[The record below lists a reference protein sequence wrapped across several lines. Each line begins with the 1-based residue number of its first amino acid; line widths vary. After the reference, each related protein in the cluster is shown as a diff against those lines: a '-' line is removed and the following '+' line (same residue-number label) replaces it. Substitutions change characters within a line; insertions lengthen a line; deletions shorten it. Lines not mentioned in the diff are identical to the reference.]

1 MRHRVAHR
9 KLGRVTEHRISLL
22 RNQATALLRHEH
34 IETTVPKARELR
46 PFVERLIT
54 VAKRGIAAGDAEKK
68 LMNARRHV
76 SQDLADN
83 KVVDKLFAEVAPR
96 FQARPGGYTRLL
108 KVGPRRGDSADMAR
122 IELVGSEYN
131 PNLEADGDAAEAPK
145 AAASA
150 AGCRRPPTAC
160 AARRRPRPPKAR
172 PSQEGRAE
180 EARHEEGQVGR
191 IASALVAAAESPP
204 RKAPQGAFRVYR
216 PPVVTR
222 RPPILPDGRA
232 ARPMR

>member
-76 SQDLADN
+76 AQDLADV
-83 KVVDKLFAEVAPR
+83 KVVDKLFGEVAPR

-131 PNLEADGDAAEAPK
+131 PNLEAEGGAAADAPK
-145 AAASA
+145 ATGVRGRLQAAASRLRGKKA
-150 AGCRRPPTAC
+150 APAD
-160 AARRRPRPPKAR
+160 AEAEAKKAEPKKR
-172 PSQEGRAE
+172 
-180 EARHEEGQVGR
+180 VTK
-191 IASALVAAAESPP
+191 
-204 RKAPQGAFRVYR
+204 KAKKS
-216 PPVVTR
+216 
-222 RPPILPDGRA
+222 DE
-232 ARPMR
+232 

>member
-76 SQDLADN
+76 AQDLADV

-96 FQARPGGYTRLL
+96 FETRPGGYTRLL

-131 PNLEADGDAAEAPK
+131 PNLEAEGEGGEAPK
-145 AAASA
+145 ASGVRGRLQAAANRLRGKKA
-150 AGCRRPPTAC
+150 AP
-160 AARRRPRPPKAR
+160 
-172 PSQEGRAE
+172 
-180 EARHEEGQVGR
+180 
-191 IASALVAAAESPP
+191 AAAEGEAEAK
-204 RKAPQGAFRVYR
+204 KAAPKK
-216 PPVVTR
+216 
-222 RPPILPDGRA
+222 RA
-232 ARPMR
+232 AKKAKADE

>member
-76 SQDLADN
+76 ARDLADV
-83 KVVDKLFAEVAPR
+83 KVVDKLFGEVAPR

-131 PNLEADGDAAEAPK
+131 PNLEAEGEAAAAAPK
-145 AAASA
+145 ATGVRGRLQAAASRLRGKRA
-150 AGCRRPPTAC
+150 A
-160 AARRRPRPPKAR
+160 AADK
-172 PSQEGRAE
+172 QVAE
-180 EARHEEGQVGR
+180 P
-191 IASALVAAAESPP
+191 AAAEPKK
-204 RKAPQGAFRVYR
+204 RVTKKAKKK
-216 PPVVTR
+216 T
-222 RPPILPDGRA
+222 DE
-232 ARPMR
+232 

>member
-9 KLGRVTEHRISLL
+9 KLGRVTEHRLSLL

-34 IETTVPKARELR
+34 IETTVPKARELK

-68 LMNARRHV
+68 LLNARRHV
-76 SQDLADN
+76 SQDVADQ

-96 FQARPGGYTRLL
+96 FSTRPGGYTRLL

-131 PNLEADGDAAEAPK
+131 PNLDAGDGASAAEAPK
-145 AAASA
+145 A
-150 AGCRRPPTAC
+150 GGVRGRPQA
-160 AARRRPRPPKAR
+160 AARRLRGKKAA
-172 PSQEGRAE
+172 P
-180 EARHEEGQVGR
+180 
-191 IASALVAAAESPP
+191 AAEAKEEK
-204 RKAPQGAFRVYR
+204 KAEPKK
-216 PPVVTR
+216 
-222 RPPILPDGRA
+222 RA
-232 ARPMR
+232 VKKTAKKDE

>member
-76 SQDLADN
+76 SEDLADQ

-96 FQARPGGYTRLL
+96 FETRPGGYTRLL

-131 PNLEADGDAAEAPK
+131 PNLEAAKASGVRGRLQAAANRLRGKKAAPAAEGEAEAKKAEPK
-145 AAASA
+145 
-150 AGCRRPPTAC
+150 
-160 AARRRPRPPKAR
+160 K
-172 PSQEGRAE
+172 
-180 EARHEEGQVGR
+180 
-191 IASALVAAAESPP
+191 
-204 RKAPQGAFRVYR
+204 
-216 PPVVTR
+216 
-222 RPPILPDGRA
+222 RA
-232 ARPMR
+232 AKKAKPEE

>member
-76 SQDLADN
+76 AQDLADV

-131 PNLEADGDAAEAPK
+131 PNLEADGEAAAAAPK
-145 AAASA
+145 ATGVRGRLQAAASRLR
-150 AGCRRPPTAC
+150 GKR
-160 AARRRPRPPKAR
+160 
-172 PSQEGRAE
+172 
-180 EARHEEGQVGR
+180 
-191 IASALVAAAESPP
+191 AAAADKQVAEPAP
-204 RKAPQGAFRVYR
+204 AEPKKRVTKKAAKKKTGE
-216 PPVVTR
+216 
-222 RPPILPDGRA
+222 
-232 ARPMR
+232 

>member
-9 KLGRVTEHRISLL
+9 KLGRVTEHRISML

-76 SQDLADN
+76 AQDLADV
-83 KVVDKLFAEVAPR
+83 KVVDKLFGEVAPR
-96 FQARPGGYTRLL
+96 FQARLGGYTRLL
-108 KVGPRRGDSADMAR
+108 KIGPRRGDSADMAR

-131 PNLEADGDAAEAPK
+131 PSLEAEGGAAEAPK
-145 AAASA
+145 ATGVRGRLQAAASRLR
-150 AGCRRPPTAC
+150 G
-160 AARRRPRPPKAR
+160 K
-172 PSQEGRAE
+172 
-180 EARHEEGQVGR
+180 
-191 IASALVAAAESPP
+191 
-204 RKAPQGAFRVYR
+204 
-216 PPVVTR
+216 
-222 RPPILPDGRA
+222 RA
-232 ARPMR
+232 ADADKRVAEPAPAEPKKRAAKKAKKTDE

>member
-76 SQDLADN
+76 ARDLADV
-83 KVVDKLFAEVAPR
+83 KVVDKLFGEVAPR

-131 PNLEADGDAAEAPK
+131 PNLEAEGEAAAAAPK
-145 AAASA
+145 ATGVRGRLQAAASRLRGKSA
-150 AGCRRPPTAC
+150 A
-160 AARRRPRPPKAR
+160 AADKKV
-172 PSQEGRAE
+172 AE
-180 EARHEEGQVGR
+180 P
-191 IASALVAAAESPP
+191 AAAEPKK
-204 RKAPQGAFRVYR
+204 RVTKKAKK
-216 PPVVTR
+216 T
-222 RPPILPDGRA
+222 DE
-232 ARPMR
+232 

>member
-76 SQDLADN
+76 AQDLADV

-131 PNLEADGDAAEAPK
+131 PNLEAEGDGADAAPK
-145 AAASA
+145 ATGVRGRLQAAASRLRGKRA
-150 AGCRRPPTAC
+150 SDADKKVAETTPAE
-160 AARRRPRPPKAR
+160 PK
-172 PSQEGRAE
+172 
-180 EARHEEGQVGR
+180 
-191 IASALVAAAESPP
+191 
-204 RKAPQGAFRVYR
+204 K
-216 PPVVTR
+216 
-222 RPPILPDGRA
+222 RA
-232 ARPMR
+232 AKKTKKTDE

>member
-46 PFVERLIT
+46 PFVERLIS
-54 VAKRGIAAGDAEKK
+54 VAKRGLATGDAVKT
-68 LMNARRHV
+68 MNARRHV
-76 SQDLADN
+76 SEDLADV
-83 KVVDKLFAEVAPR
+83 KVVNKLFGEVAPR

-131 PNLEADGDAAEAPK
+131 PNLEAEGGAAADAPK
-145 AAASA
+145 ATGVRGRLQAAASRLRGKKA
-150 AGCRRPPTAC
+150 APAD
-160 AARRRPRPPKAR
+160 AEAEAKKAEPKKR
-172 PSQEGRAE
+172 
-180 EARHEEGQVGR
+180 VTK
-191 IASALVAAAESPP
+191 
-204 RKAPQGAFRVYR
+204 KAKKS
-216 PPVVTR
+216 
-222 RPPILPDGRA
+222 DE
-232 ARPMR
+232 

>member
-76 SQDLADN
+76 ARDLADV
-83 KVVDKLFAEVAPR
+83 KVVDKLFGEVAPR
-96 FQARPGGYTRLL
+96 FQARLGGYTRLL
-108 KVGPRRGDSADMAR
+108 KIGPRRGDSADMAR
-122 IELVGSEYN
+122 IELIGSEYN
-131 PNLEADGDAAEAPK
+131 PNLEAEGGAAEAPK
-145 AAASA
+145 ATGVRGRLQAAASRLR
-150 AGCRRPPTAC
+150 G
-160 AARRRPRPPKAR
+160 K
-172 PSQEGRAE
+172 
-180 EARHEEGQVGR
+180 
-191 IASALVAAAESPP
+191 
-204 RKAPQGAFRVYR
+204 
-216 PPVVTR
+216 
-222 RPPILPDGRA
+222 RA
-232 ARPMR
+232 ADADKRVAEPVPAEPKKREKKAKKSDE

>member
-76 SQDLADN
+76 ARDLADV
-83 KVVDKLFAEVAPR
+83 KVVDKLFGEVAPR

-131 PNLEADGDAAEAPK
+131 PNLEAEGEAAAAAPK
-145 AAASA
+145 ATGVRGRLQAAASRLRGKSA
-150 AGCRRPPTAC
+150 A
-160 AARRRPRPPKAR
+160 AADKKV
-172 PSQEGRAE
+172 AE
-180 EARHEEGQVGR
+180 P
-191 IASALVAAAESPP
+191 AAAESKK
-204 RKAPQGAFRVYR
+204 RVTKKA
-216 PPVVTR
+216 TKKKT
-222 RPPILPDGRA
+222 DE
-232 ARPMR
+232 

>member
-76 SQDLADN
+76 AQDLADV
-83 KVVDKLFAEVAPR
+83 KVVDKLFGEVAPR
-96 FQARPGGYTRLL
+96 FQARLGGYTRLL
-108 KVGPRRGDSADMAR
+108 KIGPRRGDSADMAR

-131 PNLEADGDAAEAPK
+131 PNLDAGDGAAQAEAPK
-145 AAASA
+145 AGGVRGRLQAAAS
-150 AGCRRPPTAC
+150 RLRKTA
-160 AARRRPRPPKAR
+160 K
-172 PSQEGRAE
+172 
-180 EARHEEGQVGR
+180 
-191 IASALVAAAESPP
+191 AAAEPADEKP
-204 RKAPQGAFRVYR
+204 APKK
-216 PPVVTR
+216 
-222 RPPILPDGRA
+222 RA
-232 ARPMR
+232 VKKTAKKDE

>member
-76 SQDLADN
+76 ARDLADV
-83 KVVDKLFAEVAPR
+83 KVVDKLFGEVAPR

-131 PNLEADGDAAEAPK
+131 PNLEAEGEAAAAAPK
-145 AAASA
+145 ATRRARPA
-150 AGCRRPPTAC
+150 AGCREPP
-160 AARRRPRPPKAR
+160 ARQEGGGGRQAGRRAGD
-172 PSQEGRAE
+172 GRAE
-180 EARHEEGQVGR
+180 EARDQEGAR
-191 IASALVAAAESPP
+191 
-204 RKAPQGAFRVYR
+204 
-216 PPVVTR
+216 R
-222 RPPILPDGRA
+222 RPTNSRA
-232 ARPMR
+232 SRRHGARRR

>member
-46 PFVERLIT
+46 PFIERLIT
-54 VAKRGIAAGDAEKK
+54 VAKRGIAAGDAQKK

-76 SQDLADN
+76 AQDLADV
-83 KVVDKLFAEVAPR
+83 KVVDKLFDAIAPR

-131 PNLEADGDAAEAPK
+131 PNLEAEGGEAAEAAPK
-145 AAASA
+145 ASGVRGRLQAAASRLR
-150 AGCRRPPTAC
+150 GKR
-160 AARRRPRPPKAR
+160 
-172 PSQEGRAE
+172 
-180 EARHEEGQVGR
+180 
-191 IASALVAAAESPP
+191 AAAADKRVAETPE
-204 RKAPQGAFRVYR
+204 KAEPKK
-216 PPVVTR
+216 
-222 RPPILPDGRA
+222 RA
-232 ARPMR
+232 TKKKTSDE

>member
-9 KLGRVTEHRISLL
+9 KLGRVTEHRISML

-76 SQDLADN
+76 SQDLADT

-131 PNLEADGDAAEAPK
+131 PNLEAEGEAADAPK
-145 AAASA
+145 PTGVRGRLQAAAS
-150 AGCRRPPTAC
+150 R
-160 AARRRPRPPKAR
+160 
-172 PSQEGRAE
+172 
-180 EARHEEGQVGR
+180 
-191 IASALVAAAESPP
+191 L
-204 RKAPQGAFRVYR
+204 RK
-216 PPVVTR
+216 
-222 RPPILPDGRA
+222 RA
-232 ARPMR
+232 ADADKPAEASTAAPKKRTAKKAKSED

>member
-9 KLGRVTEHRISLL
+9 KLGRVTEHRIALL

-34 IETTVPKARELR
+34 IETTVPKARELK

-76 SQDLADN
+76 SQDLQDT

-131 PNLEADGDAAEAPK
+131 PNLEADGEAAEAPK
-145 AAASA
+145 ATGVRGRLQAAASRLRGKKA
-150 AGCRRPPTAC
+150 AP
-160 AARRRPRPPKAR
+160 AADEPEAKKAEPKK
-172 PSQEGRAE
+172 RATKKAKSE
-180 EARHEEGQVGR
+180 E
-191 IASALVAAAESPP
+191 
-204 RKAPQGAFRVYR
+204 
-216 PPVVTR
+216 
-222 RPPILPDGRA
+222 
-232 ARPMR
+232 

>member
-76 SQDLADN
+76 AQDLADV
-83 KVVDKLFAEVAPR
+83 KVVDKLFGEVAPR
-96 FQARPGGYTRLL
+96 FQARLGGYTRLL
-108 KVGPRRGDSADMAR
+108 KIGPRRGDSADMAR

-131 PNLEADGDAAEAPK
+131 PSLEAEGGAAEAPK
-145 AAASA
+145 ATGVRGRLQAAASRLR
-150 AGCRRPPTAC
+150 G
-160 AARRRPRPPKAR
+160 K
-172 PSQEGRAE
+172 
-180 EARHEEGQVGR
+180 
-191 IASALVAAAESPP
+191 
-204 RKAPQGAFRVYR
+204 
-216 PPVVTR
+216 
-222 RPPILPDGRA
+222 RA
-232 ARPMR
+232 ADADKRVAEPVPAEPKKRAAKKAKKTDE

>member
-76 SQDLADN
+76 AQDLADV

-131 PNLEADGDAAEAPK
+131 PNLEAEGEAAAAAPK
-145 AAASA
+145 ATGVRGRLQAAASRLR
-150 AGCRRPPTAC
+150 GKR
-160 AARRRPRPPKAR
+160 
-172 PSQEGRAE
+172 
-180 EARHEEGQVGR
+180 
-191 IASALVAAAESPP
+191 AAAADKQVAEPAP
-204 RKAPQGAFRVYR
+204 AEPKKRVTKKAAKKTKSGE
-216 PPVVTR
+216 
-222 RPPILPDGRA
+222 
-232 ARPMR
+232 

>member
-46 PFVERLIT
+46 PFVERLIS
-54 VAKRGIAAGDAEKK
+54 VAKRGLATGDAVKT
-68 LMNARRHV
+68 MNARRHV
-76 SQDLADN
+76 SEDLADV
-83 KVVDKLFAEVAPR
+83 KVVDKLFGEVAPR

-131 PNLEADGDAAEAPK
+131 PNLEAEGEAADAPK
-145 AAASA
+145 A
-150 AGCRRPPTAC
+150 GGVR
-160 AARRRPRPPKAR
+160 
-172 PSQEGRAE
+172 GRL
-180 EARHEEGQVGR
+180 Q
-191 IASALVAAAESPP
+191 AAAN
-204 RKAPQGAFRVYR
+204 RLRGKKAAPAADE
-216 PPVVTR
+216 PEAKKAEPKK
-222 RPPILPDGRA
+222 RA
-232 ARPMR
+232 TKKAKPEE